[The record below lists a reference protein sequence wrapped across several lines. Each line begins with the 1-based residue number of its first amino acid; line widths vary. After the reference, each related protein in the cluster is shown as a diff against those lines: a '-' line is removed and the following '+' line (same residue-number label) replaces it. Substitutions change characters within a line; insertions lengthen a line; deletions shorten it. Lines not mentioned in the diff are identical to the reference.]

1 MAYKNVNIWMSENI
15 KSAKGAFSYM
25 KHEHITSKSA
35 GMYCN
40 MFILEA
46 LKCDQCGERGI
57 LSQLLKIYLFHL
69 TNWTMKISKKKRL

>member
-1 MAYKNVNIWMSENI
+1 MSENI
-15 KSAKGAFSYM
+15 KSAFSYM

-46 LKCDQCGERGI
+46 LKCDHQCGDRGI

>member
-1 MAYKNVNIWMSENI
+1 MLMSHPAMVYKNINIRMSENI

-25 KHEHITSKSA
+25 KHEHITSNSA

-57 LSQLLKIYLFHL
+57 FSIFENIL
-69 TNWTMKISKKKRL
+69 TTFKAA